1 MRRIEIIGNLGSD
14 AEKKITQGGTEVL
27 NFSVAA
33 KGSRKDSEAEWYRC
47 AIFGKRAESLA
58 GYLEK
63 GKQVYVRGEL
73 TARPWSKDGRSGMSL
88 DVTVDELELL
98 GGGSSEKRE
107 SRQGHG
113 DAYGGPSW

>member
-33 KGSRKDSEAEWYRC
+33 KGSRKGSEAEWYRC

-73 TARPWSKDGRSGMSL
+73 TARPWSKDGRSGTSL
-88 DVTVDELELL
+88 DVTVDEIELL
-98 GGGSSEKRE
+98 GSPQLEPRRE
-107 SRQGHG
+107 DRG
-113 DAYGGPSW
+113 DAYEPPPW